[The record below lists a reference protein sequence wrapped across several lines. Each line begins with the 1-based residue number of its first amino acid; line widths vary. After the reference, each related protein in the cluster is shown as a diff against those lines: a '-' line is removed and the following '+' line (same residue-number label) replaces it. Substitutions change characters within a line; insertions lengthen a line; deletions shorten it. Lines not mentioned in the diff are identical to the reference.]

1 MEKQEE
7 LTIVLRA
14 SHLARLKSIKNE
26 LLNILEGTDEAT
38 ICYAE
43 EMSLEQLAT
52 ICFTRSLSSEAVLIE
67 LKDVISM
74 HVLFNSILNRQ

>member
-26 LLNILEGTDEAT
+26 LLNVLKGTDEAT
-38 ICYAE
+38 ICYME

-74 HVLFNSILNRQ
+74 HVLFNGILNRR

>member
-14 SHLARLKSIKNE
+14 SPLARLKSIKNE

-38 ICYAE
+38 ICYTE